1 MQGNFLLDLRVAF
14 VKLSAK
20 IDPFLQ
26 ILFSGCQLL
35 ANGKVAPS
43 DLFRVGNPNLV
54 LLLRGESKK
63 LFRMFQDVINEGLWD
78 TMVFHIKEAD
88 FFADFSYEAGSGPSI
103 ALMVAIRLK
112 VNHFDF

>member
-1 MQGNFLLDLRVAF
+1 
-14 VKLSAK
+14 
-20 IDPFLQ
+20 
-26 ILFSGCQLL
+26 
-35 ANGKVAPS
+35 
-43 DLFRVGNPNLV
+43 
-54 LLLRGESKK
+54 
-63 LFRMFQDVINEGLWD
+63 MFQDVINEGLWD